1 MKKFA
6 LPVMLFLG
14 LAGQAVAAETAA
26 PVGNAEA
33 GKAKSATCSACH
45 GPDGNSPTD
54 MYPKIA
60 GQHAGYIYKQLKE
73 FKLGMTSAGKEGRN
87 NAVMAGMVAALSEQ
101 DMLDLAAFYASQ
113 TMKSGTTPED
123 VVAAGEKLF
132 RAGDMN
138 RGIAACIA
146 CHGPRGVGHSLA
158 NFPKISFQHAAYIK
172 TQLEAFRAGTRA
184 NDMNGMMRDVAKKL
198 TDEDIEIMSKY
209 LGGLH

>member
-1 MKKFA
+1 MRKLA
-6 LPVMLFLG
+6 LPVMLLLG
-14 LAGQAVAAETAA
+14 LVGQAAATE
-26 PVGNAEA
+26 GNIEA
-33 GKAKSATCSACH
+33 GKAKSVTCAACH

-60 GQHAGYIYKQLKE
+60 GQHAGYIFKQLKE
-73 FKLGMTSAGKEGRN
+73 FKLGASTGGKEGRN

-101 DMLDLAAFYASQ
+101 DMRDLAAYYASQ

-123 VVAAGEKLF
+123 VVEAGQKLF
-132 RAGDMN
+132 RGGDMQ

-172 TQLEAFRAGTRA
+172 TQLESFRNGSRA

-198 TDEDIEIMSKY
+198 TDEDIEILSKY